1 MNKNNMKKLQQLVLK
16 YINPKYYN
24 ALHIVVAILIA
35 TAIHFLV
42 EAIPLTDPIEWYGLM
57 IFKILITLPITWLGG
72 VRWEQMQA
80 NDFGAK
86 YSKKDVLRGNLSG
99 VLTIIILSLI

>member
-1 MNKNNMKKLQQLVLK
+1 MKKLQKLVLK
-16 YINPKYYN
+16 YIKPKYYN
-24 ALHIVVAILIA
+24 ALHIVIAILIA

-42 EAIPLTDPIEWYGLM
+42 EAIPLTDPITWYGLL
-57 IFKILITLPITWLGG
+57 FVKLITTLAITWLGG

-80 NDFGAK
+80 KEYGSK

-99 VLTIIILSLI
+99 ILTIIILSII

>member
-1 MNKNNMKKLQQLVLK
+1 MKRLQQLVLK
-16 YINPKYYN
+16 YIKPKHYN
-24 ALHIVVAILIA
+24 LLHIIVGILIA
-35 TAIHFLV
+35 TIVHFTIN
-42 EAIPLTDPIEWYGLM
+42 AIPLTDPIEWYGLL
-57 IFKILITLPITWLGG
+57 IFKLLITLPITWLGG

-86 YSKKDVLRGNLSG
+86 YSKEDVLRGNISG